1 MGTEGKVRASSS
13 RNAGGKLEGGYVGG
27 WGVTGNPEG
36 GVDTVVTVG
45 VVGAG
50 CGGHSCGPNLLGEGI
65 GHGQKGQKT
74 SLQ

>member
-13 RNAGGKLEGGYVGG
+13 RNTGGKLEGGYVGG
-27 WGVTGNPEG
+27 RGVTGNPEG
-36 GVDTVVTVG
+36 GVDAVVTVG
-45 VVGAG
+45 VVRAG

>member
-1 MGTEGKVRASSS
+1 MGTEREVRASSS
-13 RNAGGKLEGGYVGG
+13 RNTSRELEGGYVGG
-27 WGVTGNPEG
+27 GNVTGNPEG
-36 GVDTVVTVG
+36 GVDAVVTVG

-74 SLQ
+74 SLK